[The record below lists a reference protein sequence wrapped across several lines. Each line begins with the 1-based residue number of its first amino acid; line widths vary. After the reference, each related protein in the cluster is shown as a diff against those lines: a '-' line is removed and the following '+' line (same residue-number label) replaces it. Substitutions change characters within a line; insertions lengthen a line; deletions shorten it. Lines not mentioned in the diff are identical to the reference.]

1 MTAGFKIFSPSQSIN
16 EMGLLVKKHRG
27 GGNDWKAR
35 PDTYPRPDSQPM
47 AGGPEYPPSFPH
59 ILSIPQRTP
68 ADL

>member
-35 PDTYPRPDSQPM
+35 PDSQPM

-59 ILSIPQRTP
+59 VLSIPQRTP